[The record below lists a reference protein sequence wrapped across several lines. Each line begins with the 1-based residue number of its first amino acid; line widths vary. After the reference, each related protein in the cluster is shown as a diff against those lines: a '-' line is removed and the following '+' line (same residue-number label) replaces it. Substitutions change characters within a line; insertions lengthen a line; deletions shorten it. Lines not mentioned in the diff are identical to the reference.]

1 MKLLFEIRF
10 SYLGKSGWKS
20 DASKDAGLLFAKER
34 MDYRFDLFK
43 KITLPSIADQTDD
56 DFDVLILISDIMP
69 QDQKDELL
77 SLCHAFIGP
86 ERTKILEHGA
96 FKAGRLFRNYVRN
109 NYASHPYVAQVVLDD
124 DDAVS
129 ADFVEICKTEAA
141 KLAATDYDADDGRFL
156 SFMRGYSLL
165 VQDGALKNL
174 SPKNSPF
181 VNLGLTLVAPPNT
194 SKNPFL
200 VSHLAIADRHPGNI
214 VNTLRP
220 FYLRTVHDFNDS
232 RTPHKKQWLSEE
244 QIAEIEHYF
253 PFLIDHFGEIPNIDH
268 GVMEVERPW
277 R

>member
-20 DASKDAGLLFAKER
+20 EASKDPALLFAPDR
-34 MDYRFDLFK
+34 MAYRFELFK
-43 KITLPSIADQTDD
+43 KITLPSLADQTDD

-77 SLCHAFIGP
+77 SLCHSFLGP
-86 ERTKILEHGA
+86 ERTKILEYGP
-96 FKAGRLFRNYVRN
+96 FKAGRLFRNYIRDS
-109 NYASHPYVAQVVLDD
+109 YAAHPYVAQVVLDD

-129 ADFVEICKTEAA
+129 ADFVEICKIEAA
-141 KLAATDYDADDGRFL
+141 KLAATDYDADQGRFL

-165 VQDGALKNL
+165 VQDGELKNL
-174 SPKNSPF
+174 SPKNSPY
-181 VNLGLTLVAPPNT
+181 VNLGLTLVAPPDT

-200 VSHLAIADRHPGNI
+200 VSHLAIADRHPGTI
-214 VNTLRP
+214 VSTLRP
-220 FYLRTVHDFNDS
+220 FYLRTVHEFNDS

-253 PFLIDHFGEIPNIDH
+253 PFLIDHFGEIPNEEE
-268 GVMEVERPW
+268 GVMKVVR
-277 R
+277 RRR